1 MGIMG
6 WLRTVAG
13 VAALAVQATVA
24 MAADMPGT
32 LPPPPADYP
41 APAYH
46 PYFIDLNRGWYLR
59 ADFGANIGE
68 IGDAEVGPGA
78 IATRDNTLGNG
89 YMGGIGAGVKSDWL
103 RTDVTLD
110 YSSPMEFQGTTF
122 TTGDVSADVSVF
134 SALFNGYLD
143 LGTWYR
149 MTPYLGAGAG
159 VAGLH
164 VSNYRSAVAPLVTGG
179 SHDEWNFAWAVMGG
193 VGFAISPNLLMDL
206 GYRYIDFGD
215 VTTDDSPGA
224 TLLKNISAHEIRIGM
239 RWSFDDLPV
248 GR

>member
-1 MGIMG
+1 MG

-13 VAALAVQATVA
+13 VGVMMVQATFA

-32 LPPPPADYP
+32 LPPPADYP
-41 APAYH
+41 VTPYRH
-46 PYFIDLNRGWYLR
+46 PTFIDLNRGWYLR

-68 IGDAEVGPGA
+68 IGGAEVGPGA
-78 IATRDNTLGNG
+78 VEAGNTKLGNG
-89 YMGGIGAGVKSDWL
+89 YMGGIGVGVKSDWL

-110 YSSPMEFQGTTF
+110 YSAPMEFQGSTYTTA
-122 TTGDVSADVSVF
+122 DVSADVSAF

-149 MTPYLGAGAG
+149 TTPYLGAGAG
-159 VAGLH
+159 LANVH
-164 VSNYRSAVAPLVTGG
+164 VSNYRSAVAPTVTGG
-179 SHDEWNFAWAVMGG
+179 THDEWNFAWAVMGG
-193 VGFAISPNLLMDL
+193 LGVAISPNLLMDV

-215 VTTDDSPGA
+215 VTTGDSAGS
-224 TLLKNISAHEIRIGM
+224 TLLKNISAHEIRVGV
-239 RWSFDDLPV
+239 RWSFDDLAV